1 MDCQLLPIVR
11 PYKICIMEIPMKS
24 LWKKEEEREKV
35 KEKEQWEE
43 EILKHVRERMV
54 QEMIVAEDSHPMD
67 TEEDLVVQTSIENLM
82 AWTHLSLTLCSY

>member
-1 MDCQLLPIVR
+1 MPIVR
-11 PYKICIMEIPMKS
+11 PYKICIVETPTKL
-24 LWKKEEEREKV
+24 LWKREEEREKV

-54 QEMIVAEDSHPMD
+54 QEMIMAEDSHPMD
-67 TEEDLVVQTSIENLM
+67 TEEDLVVQMSIENLM